1 MITRY
6 INLKEQYNDEEIK
19 QVAEEI
25 QNGNLVIFPTETVY
39 GIGANAFN
47 EDACKNIF
55 KAKGR
60 ASDNPLIV
68 HVCNE
73 EMISKVAKESNELE
87 RKLIKEFCP
96 GPFTIILKAKEIIP
110 NVVTAGLDTVGIRMP
125 SNKIARKLIEYAN
138 TPIAAPSA
146 NASGKPSGTKIEDIK
161 KEFDGKVSAIID
173 SGMVDIGLESTV
185 VKVIENKVRIL
196 RPGKVTKEDIEKLG
210 VEVEI
215 DKNILGKYDG
225 KEKVLSPGMKYKH
238 YAPNTKCVMIYSKDE
253 LKMVN
258 KINEFINGKEAL
270 IVCKDCNYSKYNAK
284 HKIKMGNNLEEI
296 AHNIFSILRE
306 VDKYNVDI
314 VVIEGVEKEG
324 LGLALNNRLLRAC
337 EYNYIEV

>member
-87 RKLIKEFCP
+87 RKLIKEFLP
-96 GPFTIILKAKEIIP
+96 WAFYY
-110 NVVTAGLDTVGIRMP
+110 N
-125 SNKIARKLIEYAN
+125 IE
-138 TPIAAPSA
+138 S
-146 NASGKPSGTKIEDIK
+146 
-161 KEFDGKVSAIID
+161 
-173 SGMVDIGLESTV
+173 
-185 VKVIENKVRIL
+185 
-196 RPGKVTKEDIEKLG
+196 
-210 VEVEI
+210 
-215 DKNILGKYDG
+215 
-225 KEKVLSPGMKYKH
+225 
-238 YAPNTKCVMIYSKDE
+238 
-253 LKMVN
+253 
-258 KINEFINGKEAL
+258 
-270 IVCKDCNYSKYNAK
+270 
-284 HKIKMGNNLEEI
+284 
-296 AHNIFSILRE
+296 
-306 VDKYNVDI
+306 
-314 VVIEGVEKEG
+314 
-324 LGLALNNRLLRAC
+324 
-337 EYNYIEV
+337 